1 MTRFWWRR
9 VSCVLAVM
17 LSVLTVTQSLPL
29 VAESSSQQTP
39 VTSASTG
46 SEPSVTVQEEGEQS
60 GTLSL
65 SLEQRWSNALF
76 LANAVLESV
85 SGHLGQGLTFLLGG
99 GGLAAAC
106 YLIAASWDTGY
117 AHRKVD
123 FWNLCGVVSL
133 ALGAVGALFFV
144 AAGDSAETTWEGEIA
159 RLQAIGQRKGWVYLG
174 MYIPDPTQ
182 SVYGYGD
189 EGPAHAFARLI
200 GPLLRDLSSQ

>member
-1 MTRFWWRR
+1 MTRLWWRR

-17 LSVLTVTQSLPL
+17 LSVLVVTQSLPL
-29 VAESSSQQTP
+29 IAESSSQQTP
-39 VTSASTG
+39 VTSAPTG

-76 LANAVLESV
+76 LANATLESV
-85 SGHLGQGLTFLLGG
+85 SGYLGRGLGVALAGI
-99 GGLAAAC
+99 GLAAAC
-106 YLIAASWDTGY
+106 YLNAASWDSGY
-117 AHRKVD
+117 YPRKVD
-123 FWNLCGVVSL
+123 LWNLCGVVSL

-144 AAGDSAETTWEGEIA
+144 ASGASAEMKWEGEIA
-159 RLQAIGQRKGWVYLG
+159 RLQAIGQQKGWVYLG

-189 EGPAHAFARLI
+189 EGPAHAFGRLI
-200 GPLLRDLSSQ
+200 DPLLRDLSSQ